1 MSYNI
6 TILVYCPK
14 RKKGS
19 KRPNP
24 STGTKWQ
31 QPHQHKQVN
40 QHTPLPS
47 AKNPNQCTRC
57 GDSPHAQAF
66 NCLAKKYQ
74 CKHCTKIGHFTK
86 MCFTKPAHLQLQQHH
101 RGKPKQSHQ
110 IVVPEHHNKLQHHN
124 KHQNTC
130 NCDNDDDFIIAF
142 QLHAQPQ
149 RSIHNQRVNT
159 SYAKKCLYTNIPY

>member
-1 MSYNI
+1 MRATPSLNNTQLAKCDRWLKSFNPAKPLLNTLNSIHPVYKVLLKRMSYDI

-14 RKKGS
+14 RKKNS

-57 GDSPHAQAF
+57 GDSPHAQGF

-74 CKHCTKIGHFTK
+74 CKHCTKLDTSQRCVLPNLHTG
-86 MCFTKPAHLQLQQHH
+86 
-101 RGKPKQSHQ
+101 SHKNTIEVSQ
-110 IVVPEHHNKLQHHN
+110 NRHMKLLYLN
-124 KHQNTC
+124 IITNASKHM
-130 NCDNDDDFIIAF
+130 
-142 QLHAQPQ
+142 
-149 RSIHNQRVNT
+149 
-159 SYAKKCLYTNIPY
+159 